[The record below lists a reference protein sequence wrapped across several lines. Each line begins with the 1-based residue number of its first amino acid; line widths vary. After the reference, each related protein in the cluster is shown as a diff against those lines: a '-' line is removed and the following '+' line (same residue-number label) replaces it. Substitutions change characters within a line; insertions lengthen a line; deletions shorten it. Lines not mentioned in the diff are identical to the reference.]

1 MTAVLLESFSPSPV
15 ALAAAL
21 EGVVGVRQAELDPDG
36 GGAGLLRLE
45 LDPGADEAEVAAAVG
60 LLLGQRF
67 GLGIDAGAV
76 AILEESQHL
85 GGVVQRLRV
94 VRVGNRAAATVTLTH
109 DGRTESADAT
119 GPATREG
126 VLAAVAR
133 ATVGAAHAVGA
144 VDVATVDLEVD
155 LEADLEVD
163 VEAALADG
171 CVEVVV
177 GGLAASSQVRS
188 DPGQAAV
195 RAALAALGVRP
206 L

>member
-1 MTAVLLESFSPSPV
+1 MTAVLLESFSPSPL

-36 GGAGLLRLE
+36 GGPGLLRLE

-85 GGVVQRLRV
+85 GGVAQRLRV

-109 DGRTESADAT
+109 DGHTESADET

-133 ATVGAAHAVGA
+133 ATVAAAHAVGA
-144 VDVATVDLEVD
+144 VDVATVDLE
-155 LEADLEVD
+155 AD

-177 GGLAASSQVRS
+177 GSLAASSQVRS
-188 DPGQAAV
+188 DPGQAAL

>member
-1 MTAVLLESFSPSPV
+1 MTAVLLESLSPSPL

-36 GGAGLLRLE
+36 GGPGLLRLE

-85 GGVVQRLRV
+85 GGVAQRLRV

-109 DGRTESADAT
+109 DGHTESADAT

-155 LEADLEVD
+155 VEVDLEAD

-177 GGLAASSQVRS
+177 GGVAASSQVRS

>member
-21 EGVVGVRQAELDPDG
+21 EGVVGVRQAELDRDG
-36 GGAGLLRLE
+36 GGAGLLLLE

-144 VDVATVDLEVD
+144 VHVATVDV
-155 LEADLEVD
+155 EAD
-163 VEAALADG
+163 VEADVEVALADG
-171 CVEVVV
+171 CVQVVV
-177 GGLAASSQVRS
+177 GSLAASSQVRS

-206 L
+206 PLA